1 MLIRGEQEIYKEF
14 TVMLLDKPITIGKL
28 TCQNRLVMPP
38 MQTNKTNAGHVT
50 DELVAYYRER
60 AVGSRLG
67 IIITEHSCIARNA
80 RAAEEQL
87 SIATDDMIPEH
98 KRLTDAI
105 HEGGCMAFVQL
116 NHAGSN
122 GIDKSVSASSVNI
135 PIKKLFKK
143 PRELSI
149 REILSIEEVFAAAAV
164 RAVKAGYDGVE
175 IHCAHGY
182 LLNQFYSPM
191 TNKRTDEYGGSLEN
205 RLRITVETVNAVRQA
220 VGGDVPIA
228 VRLGGADY
236 LPGGSKEEDAVQ
248 AAILL
253 EKAGV
258 DLLDISGGMCFFMR
272 PGHMEPGFFSS
283 MTEKIRAEA
292 SVPVLL
298 TGGIKKVEDA
308 ERLLEEGKA
317 DLIGV
322 GRALLKDAYWRQEG

>member
-1 MLIRGEQEIYKEF
+1 MK
-14 TVMLLDKPITIGKL
+14 LDEPITIGKL
-28 TCQNRLVMPP
+28 TVRNRLVMPP
-38 MQTNKTNAGHVT
+38 MQTNKTDAGHVT

-60 AVGSRLG
+60 AIGSMPG
-67 IIITEHSCIARNA
+67 IIITEHSCISWNA

-105 HEGGCMAFVQL
+105 HEGGCKAFVQL

-122 GIDKSVSASSVNI
+122 GIDESVSASNVNI

-149 REILSIEEVFAAAAV
+149 PEILAIEEAFAEAAR

-182 LLNQFYSPM
+182 LLNQFYSSM
-191 TNKRTDEYGGSLEN
+191 TNQRTDEYGGCMEN
-205 RLRITVETVNAVRQA
+205 RLRITVETVNSVRQA
-220 VGGDVPIA
+220 VGGDVPIT

-283 MTEKIRAEA
+283 MTEKIKGEV
-292 SVPVLL
+292 SIPVLL
-298 TGGIKKVEDA
+298 TGGIKKAEDA
-308 ERLLEEGKA
+308 EQCHQDKIL
-317 DLIGV
+317 
-322 GRALLKDAYWRQEG
+322 RAKKDRKRSRKKCETLFFL

>member
-1 MLIRGEQEIYKEF
+1 MKLNES
-14 TVMLLDKPITIGKL
+14 ITIGKL
-28 TCQNRLVMPP
+28 TVRNRLVMPP
-38 MQTNKTNAGHVT
+38 MQTNKTDAGHVT
-50 DELVAYYRER
+50 DELADYYRER
-60 AVGSRLG
+60 AIGSKPG
-67 IIITEHSCIARNA
+67 IIITEHSCVARNA
-80 RAAEEQL
+80 RAAKEQL
-87 SIATDDMIPEH
+87 SIASDDMIAEH

-105 HEGGCMAFVQL
+105 HEGGCRAFVQL

-122 GIDKSVSASSVNI
+122 GIDESVSASNVNI
-135 PIKKLFKK
+135 PIKKLSKR
-143 PRELSI
+143 PRELSGE
-149 REILSIEEVFAAAAV
+149 EILCIEEYFATAAA
-164 RAVKAGYDGVE
+164 RAVQAGYDGVE
-175 IHCAHGY
+175 IHCAYGY

-191 TNKRTDEYGGSLEN
+191 TNKRTDEYGGSLEK
-205 RLRITVETVNAVRQA
+205 RLRITVETVNAVRRA

-253 EKAGV
+253 EDAGI
-258 DLLDISGGMCFFMR
+258 DILDISGGMCFFTR

-283 MTEKIRAEA
+283 MTEKIRAKVA
-292 SVPVLL
+292 IPVLL

-322 GRALLKDAYWRQEG
+322 GRALLKDAYWREKG